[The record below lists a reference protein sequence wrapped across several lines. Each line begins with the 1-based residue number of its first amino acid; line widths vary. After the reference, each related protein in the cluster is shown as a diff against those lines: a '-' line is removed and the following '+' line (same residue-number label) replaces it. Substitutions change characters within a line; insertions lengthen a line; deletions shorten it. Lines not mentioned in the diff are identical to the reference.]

1 MHFAFVVLL
10 ENLVTRAVVV
20 VPQVVRGGCELILSI
35 FHLDLSLRHLSV
47 KIKVLAC

>member
-20 VPQVVRGGCELILSI
+20 IPQVVRGGCELVLAIFYLYLSVW
-35 FHLDLSLRHLSV
+35 HLSV